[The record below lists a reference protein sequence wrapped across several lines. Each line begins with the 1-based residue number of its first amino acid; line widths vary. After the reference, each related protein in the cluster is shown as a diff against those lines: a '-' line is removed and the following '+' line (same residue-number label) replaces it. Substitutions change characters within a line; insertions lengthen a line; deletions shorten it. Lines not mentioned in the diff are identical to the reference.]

1 MPIPNFY
8 VSLNAFRVMQ
18 YPTTFQRCM
27 LDILDDMLENTM
39 EVFMDDF
46 FVLGDSFN
54 IRLWNLEPVLERCK
68 ETNLVHSW

>member
-1 MPIPNFY
+1 
-8 VSLNAFRVMQ
+8 
-18 YPTTFQRCM
+18 M
-27 LDILDDMLENTM
+27 LDILDDMVENTM

-46 FVLGDSFN
+46 SVLGDSFN